1 MKETAPT
8 RPEPAEPT
16 TWLTI
21 RMRILLLTALLV
33 TVMVA
38 IGATNWLAVRWLAQ
52 NADLGNS
59 QVARSLHMVNLSR
72 AVQVDFKKQVQEW
85 KNMLLRGNDPQ
96 QMKKYL
102 RKFEA
107 QEATVRE
114 GLRSLR
120 ALLAEAGMDTDTV
133 DRLLRRHAELGQA
146 YRKAVAGYDGTER
159 DSAFR
164 VDRQVKGI
172 DRSPTQLMEQVV
184 NDILA
189 ARMAQVS
196 GAHAS
201 EARRFDYVQWI
212 VAALTVLGLL
222 LAMGSAWLLIRTV
235 VKPLEAVLQQTR
247 TVARGDLTQKVETT
261 SRDEIGRLMHAAEEM
276 RRNLGNVI
284 RQIQRI
290 GKDVSHAAGEIA
302 AGNRRLADRT
312 VQQAASLETTG
323 SNMQEVTTL
332 VNQNAET
339 AREAHELA
347 QKTGATV
354 LQSAAVVEDVA
365 KAMQD
370 IRDTSRNI
378 ADIVGV
384 IDEIAFQTNL
394 LALNAAVEAAH
405 AGEQGKGFAVVA
417 AEVRNLAQRSAAAA
431 SQINGLIADSV
442 AKVDS
447 GAKLADRSG
456 EALHNVVRE
465 FEAVSDLIS
474 NIATAASEQA
484 IGVDGVTREVAHME
498 QMTQENS
505 AMVRAVSELS
515 ESMEARARELERL
528 ASYFR
533 VASAHEG
540 GGRAAA
546 PPAPAAE
553 ARTRPARPAAE
564 RRRAA

>member
-1 MKETAPT
+1 MEKTTSTRREPT
-8 RPEPAEPT
+8 TEPA

-21 RMRILLLTALLV
+21 RMRILLLTALLA
-33 TVMVA
+33 TVLVG
-38 IGATNWLAVRWLAQ
+38 IGATHWLAVRWLAH

-102 RKFEA
+102 SKFER

-120 ALLAEAGMDTDTV
+120 ALLAEAGMNTDTV
-133 DRLLRRHAELGQA
+133 DRLLRRHAELGRA
-146 YRKAVAGYDGTER
+146 YREAVAAYDGAER

-201 EARRFDYVQWI
+201 EARRFDRVQWI
-212 VAALTVLGLL
+212 VAVLSVLGLL
-222 LAMGSAWLLIRTV
+222 LTLGSAWLLIRTV
-235 VKPLEAVLQQTR
+235 VKPLEAVLRQTR
-247 TVARGDLTQKVETT
+247 TVARGDLTQKVEAH
-261 SRDEIGRLMHAAEEM
+261 SHDEIGRLMRAAEEM

-284 RQIQRI
+284 HHIQRI
-290 GKDVSHAAGEIA
+290 GSNMSDAAGEIA
-302 AGNRRLADRT
+302 AGNRQLADRT
-312 VQQAASLETTG
+312 VQQATSLETTT

-332 VNQNAET
+332 VNQNADT
-339 AREAHELA
+339 ARAAHELA
-347 QKTGATV
+347 QKTGASV
-354 LQSAAVVEDVA
+354 LQSAAVVEDVG

-384 IDEIAFQTNL
+384 IDEIAFRTNL

-447 GAKLADRSG
+447 GAELADRSG
-456 EALHNVVRE
+456 EALRNVVRE

-533 VASAHEG
+533 VATVPEG
-540 GGRAAA
+540 TGRAAA
-546 PPAPAAE
+546 PAVA
-553 ARTRPARPAAE
+553 TRPARPAAE